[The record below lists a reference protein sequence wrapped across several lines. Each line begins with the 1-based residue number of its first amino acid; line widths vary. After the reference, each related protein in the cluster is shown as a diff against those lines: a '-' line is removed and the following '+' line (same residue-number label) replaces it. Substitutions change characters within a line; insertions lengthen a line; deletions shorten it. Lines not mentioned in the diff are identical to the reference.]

1 MKSRFTLLPLTG
13 LLGLLGTSLASGA
26 TNADFARDIQPLLA
40 ERCFACHGEKKQE
53 SGLRLDRKADAFK
66 GGDHGPAIVP
76 GKPAESV
83 LLQAVAGTHAEVAK
97 MPKKGEP
104 LTAVQ
109 ITSLRTW
116 IEQGATWP
124 ETQAVKPG
132 AKDPAKHWA
141 FQPVRRPEPPK
152 LGSKTRKQAR
162 SPIDQF
168 VFHQLEQ
175 EKLAPSP
182 EADRVTLI
190 RRASLDLTG
199 LPPTPAEVDAFVADK
214 SPDAYAKVVER
225 LLESPH
231 YGEKWARHWLDAAR
245 YADSNGFEKDRTRSI
260 WPWRDWVISAFNAD
274 TPFDQFTVEQLAGDL
289 LAGREPL
296 SPATRHSSLRV
307 ATGFLRNSMV
317 NMEGGIEPEKFR
329 VETIIDRVD
338 AVGRTWLG
346 LTVACAQCHNHK
358 YDPISQKE
366 YFQFYDFLNQDV
378 EPKLDVPTPATQAK
392 RDAIS
397 AAAKAIE
404 DKLLADPTVAVK
416 FDAWLKM
423 LRSGT
428 GFQPVSGASS
438 PSASDG
444 LEAHQTGK
452 MPAPLPTWQPIDA
465 KEWHSTPMKFEKQED
480 LSLLGGGDVHNSS
493 IIRVWV
499 DLPQTNITGFRLE
512 ALNHGNLPNNGPGLD
527 GNGDWLVNEFGIELT
542 PLKELAA
549 PNAGATNFVAT
560 TNRVKF
566 ARAVADVEPTG
577 LPASLMIDGA
587 VTNGGWGAA
596 FTHGRRNL
604 ERRAV
609 FQAEQPV
616 GFEGGSR
623 LLITVNSKPGGGLN
637 NSSDRVSSFVL
648 GRLRLSFTTN
658 SGALTADPLSEK
670 QRGLVAVAQAGEGA
684 ARRELFR
691 VFLFQEPSL
700 AEAAKQWDDAWK
712 DWPAAEN
719 TTLALKLREP
729 RRDTKIFKRGDWQ
742 KPTTSVAADVPAIL
756 SPLPQDAPR
765 NRLGLAQWL
774 VSRDN
779 PLTARVIV
787 NRVWMHYFGSGLVL
801 TPEDFG
807 VRSDLPSHPGLL
819 DWLASEFMAPQFN
832 APGSKAKPTAW
843 SQKHLHR
850 LIVNSATYR
859 QSSRVTPELLER
871 DPYNRLLARGPRVR
885 VDGEAVQDIAL
896 KAAGLLSPKIGGPSV
911 FPPLPDGVMSLA
923 YGPIAWNVSE
933 GDDRYRRAMYTFWKR
948 SVPHPSMLT
957 FDTPAA
963 EQSCVRRM
971 RSNTPLQALVTL
983 NEPTFNQAARWL
995 AWRAVG
1001 AAGSDAERATWAFR
1015 QCVSR
1020 QPSSQETDVLLKLL
1034 ADARKEF
1041 AERPKDAPQFAFAD
1055 PKNPPPLPAGATA
1068 TDVAAWSTVTRAIL
1082 NLDETITKE

>member
-13 LLGLLGTSLASGA
+13 LTGLLGLLGLLGGPTAA
-26 TNADFARDIQPLLA
+26 WAANVDFAKEIRPLLA
-40 ERCFACHGEKKQE
+40 DRCFSCHGEKKQE
-53 SGLRLDRKADAFK
+53 SGLRLDRKADALK
-66 GGDHGPAIVP
+66 GGDHGAAIVP
-76 GKPAESV
+76 GKAPESV

-97 MPKKGEP
+97 MPKKGEA
-104 LTAVQ
+104 LTPEQ
-109 ITSLRTW
+109 IALLHTW
-116 IEQGATWP
+116 IEQGAPWP
-124 ETQAVKPG
+124 ETQTQPVDLKN
-132 AKDPAKHWA
+132 PAQHWA

-152 LGSKTRKQAR
+152 LNSKNRKLAR

-168 VFHQLEQ
+168 VFHKLEQ

-182 EADRVTLI
+182 EADRVALI
-190 RRASLDLTG
+190 RRVSLDLTG
-199 LPPTPAEVDAFVADK
+199 LPPSPEEVDAFVADK
-214 SPDAYAKVVER
+214 ASDAYAKVVER
-225 LLESPH
+225 LLASPH

-260 WPWRDWVISAFNAD
+260 WPWRDWVIRAFNTD
-274 TPFDQFTVEQLAGDL
+274 LPFDQFTVEQLAGDL
-289 LAGREPL
+289 LAQSEVGSRKAEL
-296 SPATRHSSLRV
+296 EI

-346 LTVACAQCHNHK
+346 LTIACAQCHNHK
-358 YDPISQKE
+358 YDPVSQKE

-378 EPKLDVPTPATQAK
+378 EPKLDVLSPSTRAK
-392 RDAIS
+392 RGAIM
-397 AAAKAIE
+397 ATARALEAQ
-404 DKLLADPTVAVK
+404 LLADPAVSGK
-416 FDAWLKM
+416 FTAWLGAVAKI
-423 LRSGT
+423 
-428 GFQPVSGASS
+428 PVA
-438 PSASDG
+438 
-444 LEAHQTGK
+444 
-452 MPAPLPTWQPIDA
+452 WQPIAA
-465 KEWHSTPMKFEKQED
+465 KEWHSTPMKFEQQED

-512 ALNHGNLPNNGPGLD
+512 ALNHGNLPNQGPGLD
-527 GNGDWLVNEFGIELT
+527 GNGDFLVNEFTVELT
-542 PLKELAA
+542 PLQELAA
-549 PNAGATNFVAT
+549 PNAGATGFVAT

-566 ARAVADVEPTG
+566 IRALADVEPTG
-577 LPASLMIDGA
+577 LPANLMIDGMI
-587 VTNGGWGAA
+587 TNGGWGAA
-596 FTHGRRNL
+596 FTQGRKNQ

-637 NSSDRVSSFVL
+637 NSSDKVSSFVL
-648 GRLRLSFTTN
+648 GRLRLSFTTH
-658 SGALTADPLSEK
+658 SGALAVDPLSER
-670 QRGLVAVAQAGEGA
+670 QRALLVAAQQGNAA
-684 ARRELFR
+684 ARQELFR

-700 AEAAKQWDDAWK
+700 ANAAKQWDEAWQ
-712 DWPAAEN
+712 DWPRAEN
-719 TTLALKLREP
+719 TTLALQLREP

-742 KPTTSVAADVPAIL
+742 KPTTSVTAAVPASL
-756 SPLPQDAPR
+756 SPLPEAAPR
-765 NRLGLAQWL
+765 NRLGLARWL

-779 PLTARVIV
+779 PLTARVLV
-787 NRVWMHYFGSGLVL
+787 NRVWMHYFGAGLVT

-807 VRSDLPSHPGLL
+807 VRSDPPSHPELL
-819 DWLASEFMAPQFN
+819 DWLAGEFMAPTSRPQPL
-832 APGSKAKPTAW
+832 ASKASAW
-843 SQKHLHR
+843 SFKHLHR

-859 QSSRVTPELLER
+859 QSSRVTPELLEQ

-885 VDGEAVQDIAL
+885 VESEVVQDIAF

-923 YGPIAWNVSE
+923 YGPIPWNVSE

-948 SVPHPSMLT
+948 SVPHPAMLT
-957 FDTPAA
+957 FDAPTA

-983 NEPTFNQAARWL
+983 NDPNFNQAARWL
-995 AWRAVG
+995 AWRALG
-1001 AAGSDAERATWAFR
+1001 AANGDVERARWAFR

-1020 QPSSQETDVLLKLL
+1020 PPSPQEVSVLLKLL
-1034 ADARKEF
+1034 GEARAEF
-1041 AERPKDAPQFAFAD
+1041 ASRAQDAPQFAFAD
-1055 PKNPPPLPAGATA
+1055 PKNPPPLPPGATA

>member
-1 MKSRFTLLPLTG
+1 MKPRFPFSSLVGCLSLAALPLW
-13 LLGLLGTSLASGA
+13 LEGA
-26 TNADFARDIQPLLA
+26 PVDFAKDIQPLLA
-40 ERCFACHGEKKQE
+40 DRCFSCHGEKKQE

-83 LLQAVAGTHAEVAK
+83 LLQAITGTHAEVAK
-97 MPKKGEP
+97 MPKRGEA
-104 LTAVQ
+104 LAADQ
-109 ITSLRTW
+109 IALFRSW
-116 IEQGATWP
+116 IELGASWP
-124 ETQAVKPG
+124 ETQT
-132 AKDPAKHWA
+132 AKADTTDPAKHWA
-141 FQPVRRPEPPK
+141 FQPIRRPEPPK
-152 LGSKTRKQAR
+152 LAGKHRKLAR
-162 SPIDQF
+162 NPIDQF
-168 VFHQLEQ
+168 VFLKLEQ
-175 EKLAPSP
+175 EKLSPSP
-182 EADRVTLI
+182 EADRVTLL
-190 RRASLDLTG
+190 RRVSLDLTG
-199 LPPTPAEVDAFVADK
+199 LPPTPEEVDAFVADK
-214 SPDAYAKVVER
+214 SSEAYAKAVER
-225 LLESPH
+225 LLDSPH

-260 WPWRDWVISAFNAD
+260 WPWRDWVIQAFNAD
-274 TPFDQFTVEQLAGDL
+274 KPFDQFTLEQLAGDI
-289 LAGREPL
+289 LAEKQPDVRGTE
-296 SPATRHSSLRV
+296 LRV

-346 LTVACAQCHNHK
+346 LTIGCAQCHSHK

-366 YFQFYDFLNQDV
+366 YYQFYDFLNQDV
-378 EPKLDVPTPATQAK
+378 EPKLDVPSEATQAK
-392 RDAIS
+392 RAAIM

-404 DKLLADPTVAVK
+404 DRLLADAVVNPRFEAWLRSVAVAPV
-416 FDAWLKM
+416 AW
-423 LRSGT
+423 
-428 GFQPVSGASS
+428 QA
-438 PSASDG
+438 
-444 LEAHQTGK
+444 
-452 MPAPLPTWQPIDA
+452 IDA

-480 LSLLGGGDVHNSS
+480 LSLLGGGDVYNSS

-499 DLPQTNITGFRLE
+499 DLPHTNLTGFRLE

-527 GNGDWLVNEFGIELT
+527 GNGDFLVAEFGVELT
-542 PLKELAA
+542 PLKELAV
-549 PNAGATNFVAT
+549 PNAGATNFTAT

-566 ARAVADVEPTG
+566 TRALADAESAS
-577 LPASLMIDGA
+577 LPASMMIDGV

-596 FTHGRRNL
+596 FTKGRRNQ

-623 LLITVNSKPGGGLN
+623 LLLTVNSKPGGGLN
-637 NSSDRVSSFVL
+637 NSSDKVSSFVL
-648 GRLRLSFTTN
+648 GRLRLSFTTHF
-658 SGALTADPLSEK
+658 GALTVDPLSEK
-670 QRGLVAVAQAGEGA
+670 QRGLLASAQAGDVV

-691 VFLFQEPSL
+691 VFLFQEPTL
-700 AEAAKQWDDAWK
+700 AAAAKEWDEAWK

-719 TTLALKLREP
+719 STLALRLREP
-729 RRDTKIFKRGDWQ
+729 RRDTRIFKRGDWQ
-742 KPTTSVAADVPAIL
+742 KPTVPVSAEVPAAFN
-756 SPLPQDAPR
+756 PLPKDAPR

-779 PLTARVIV
+779 PLTARVLA
-787 NRVWMHYFGSGLVL
+787 NRVWMHYFGTGLVL

-807 VRSDLPSHPGLL
+807 VRSDPPSHPELL
-819 DWLASEFMAPQFN
+819 DWLASEFAEPRSKI
-832 APGSKAKPTAW
+832 PGSQVQPTPW
-843 SQKHLHR
+843 SLKHLHR

-859 QSSRVTPELLER
+859 QSSRVTVELLER
-871 DPYNRLLARGPRVR
+871 DPYSRLLARGPRVR
-885 VDGEAVQDIAL
+885 VDGESVQDIAL

-911 FPPLPDGVMSLA
+911 FPPLPEGVMSLA
-923 YGPIAWNVSE
+923 YGPIPWNVSE

-948 SVPHPSMLT
+948 SVPHPAMLT
-957 FDTPAA
+957 FDAPAA

-995 AWRAVG
+995 AWRALG

-1015 QCVSR
+1015 QCLSR
-1020 QPSSQETDVLLKLL
+1020 KPSSQESTVLLKLL

-1041 AERPKDAPQFAFAD
+1041 GERPKDAPQFAFAD

>member
-13 LLGLLGTSLASGA
+13 LLGLLGGMFAAQAAS
-26 TNADFARDIQPLLA
+26 ADFARDIQPLLA
-40 ERCFACHGEKKQE
+40 DRCFSCHGEKKQE
-53 SGLRLDRKADAFK
+53 SGLRLDRRADALK
-66 GGDHGPAIVP
+66 GGDHGPAVVP
-76 GKPAESV
+76 GKPAQSV
-83 LLQAVAGTHAEVAK
+83 LLQAVTGTHAEVAK
-97 MPKKGEP
+97 MPKKGEA
-104 LTAVQ
+104 LTADQ
-109 ITSLRTW
+109 IASLRTW

-124 ETQAVKPG
+124 ETQTAKAD
-132 AKDPAKHWA
+132 AKDPTKHWA
-141 FQPVRRPEPPK
+141 FQAIKRPEPPK
-152 LGSKTRKQAR
+152 LGSKTRKLAR

-168 VFHQLEQ
+168 VFQRLEQ
-175 EKLAPSP
+175 EQLAPSP

-190 RRASLDLTG
+190 RRLSLDLTG
-199 LPPTPAEVDAFVADK
+199 LPPTPEEVDAFVADK
-214 SPDAYAKVVER
+214 SPNAYEKVVER

-260 WPWRDWVISAFNAD
+260 WPWRDWVIHAFNAD
-274 TPFDQFTVEQLAGDL
+274 KPFDQFTIEQLAGDL
-289 LAGREPL
+289 VADSKRDAR
-296 SPATRHSSLRV
+296 SADLRV

-366 YFQFYDFLNQDV
+366 YYQFYDFLNQDV
-378 EPKLDVPTPATQAK
+378 EPKLDVPAAETQAK
-392 RDAIS
+392 RDAIV

-404 DKLLADPTVAVK
+404 DKLLADPAVAAK
-416 FDAWLKM
+416 FDGW
-423 LRSGT
+423 LRSVERV
-428 GFQPVSGASS
+428 PVV
-438 PSASDG
+438 
-444 LEAHQTGK
+444 
-452 MPAPLPTWQPIDA
+452 WQPLDA

-480 LSLLGGGDVHNSS
+480 FSLLGGGDVYNSS
-493 IIRVWV
+493 VIRVWV
-499 DLPQTNITGFRLE
+499 DLPQTNLTGFRLE

-527 GNGDWLVNEFGIELT
+527 GNGDFLVAEFSVEVT
-542 PLKELAA
+542 PLRELAA

-560 TNRVKF
+560 TNQVMF
-566 ARAVADVEPTG
+566 TRALADVEPAG
-577 LPASLMIDGA
+577 LSAGMMIDGV

-596 FTHGRRNL
+596 FTKGRRNQ

-609 FQAEQPV
+609 FQAEQAV

-637 NSSDRVSSFVL
+637 NSSDKVSSFVL

-658 SGALTADPLSEK
+658 SGALPVDPLSEK
-670 QRGLVAVAQAGEGA
+670 QRGLLAAAQAGEVA
-684 ARRELFR
+684 ARQELFR

-700 AEAAKQWDDAWK
+700 AESARQWDDAWK

-719 TTLALKLREP
+719 STLALQLREP

-742 KPTTSVAADVPAIL
+742 KPTVSVTADVPAIL
-756 SPLPQDAPR
+756 NPLPEDAPR

-774 VSRDN
+774 VSREN
-779 PLTARVIV
+779 PLTARVLV
-787 NRVWMHYFGSGLVL
+787 NRVWMHYFGTGLVL

-807 VRSDLPSHPGLL
+807 VRSDPPSHPELL
-819 DWLASEFMAPQFN
+819 DWLASEFVEPQFKLQGTK
-832 APGSKAKPTAW
+832 ARVPGW
-843 SQKHLHR
+843 SLKQLQR

-896 KAAGLLSPKIGGPSV
+896 RAAGLLSPKIGGPSV

-923 YGPIAWNVSE
+923 YGPIPWNVSE

-948 SVPHPSMLT
+948 SVPHPTMLT
-957 FDTPAA
+957 FDAPAA
-963 EQSCVRRM
+963 EQSCVRRV

-995 AWRAVG
+995 AWRALA
-1001 AAGSDAERATWAFR
+1001 AAGNDAERATWAFR

-1020 QPSSQETDVLLKLL
+1020 KPSAQETAVLLKLL
-1034 ADARKEF
+1034 EDARKEF

-1055 PKNPPPLPAGATA
+1055 PRNPPPLPAGATA